1 MGYRTQRR
9 FKQEQRAFAD
19 WQCEQDRK
27 LDQHFEAFE
36 DVEDFEAGYSEWSE
50 DRKAREVE
58 MMRGW

>member
-1 MGYRTQRR
+1 MGYRTERKH
-9 FKQEQRAFAD
+9 KQSQRAAYAD

-27 LDQHFEAFE
+27 QEQHFEP
-36 DVEDFEAGYSEWSE
+36 VEEGDFEIEYSEWSE